1 MHMLT
6 DSHCHLD
13 RIDLDAFDGKLDTLL
28 DAAAENQVDR
38 FLNVCID
45 LEHFRDV
52 HEMAL
57 AHDNIWCS
65 VGVHPTSE
73 GVKEPTVD
81 DLIELGQSDKV
92 IAIGET
98 GLDYFRI
105 EAKDACWQH
114 ERFRRHIRAAV
125 TLNKPLIIHT
135 RSAREDTIRIL
146 QEEGADRCK
155 GIMHCFA
162 EDWETARQ
170 AMDLGFY
177 ISFSGIIT
185 FKSAVDL
192 REVAAMVPENRILIE
207 TDSPYLA
214 PVPFRGKM
222 NHPALVL
229 YVAEK
234 LAEIRGWD
242 VDKAARL
249 SSDNFSTLFPIT
261 AA

>member
-1 MHMLT
+1 MLT

-28 DAAAENQVDR
+28 DAAAENQVGR

-52 HEMAL
+52 HDMAL

-73 GVKEPTVD
+73 DVKEPTLE
-81 DLIELGQSDKV
+81 DLIDLGQGDKV

-98 GLDYFRI
+98 GLDYFRV
-105 EAKDACWQH
+105 EAKDAGWQH

-170 AMDLGFY
+170 AMELGFY

-185 FKSAVDL
+185 FKSAEDL
-192 REVAAMVPENRILIE
+192 REVAAKVPEDRILIE

-229 YVAEK
+229 HVAEK

-242 VDKAARL
+242 VEKAARV

>member
-1 MHMLT
+1 MLT

-13 RIDLDAFDGKLDTLL
+13 RIDLADFDDTLEGVFS
-28 DAAAENQVDR
+28 AARENQVGR

-45 LEHFRDV
+45 LEHFPEV
-52 HEMAL
+52 QTIALTHE
-57 AHDNIWCS
+57 NVWCS

-73 GVKEPTVD
+73 NVKEPTVD
-81 DLIELGQSDKV
+81 ELVELGRSEKV

-105 EAKDACWQH
+105 EQKDADWQRD
-114 ERFRRHIRAAV
+114 RFRRHIQGAV
-125 TLNKPLIIHT
+125 ALNKPLIIHT
-135 RSAREDTIRIL
+135 RSARADTIKIL

-162 EDWETARQ
+162 EDWETASK
-170 AMDLGFY
+170 AIELGFY

-185 FKSAVDL
+185 FKNAEEL
-192 REVAAMVPENRILIE
+192 REVAAKVPEDRILIE
-207 TDSPYLA
+207 TDAPYLA
-214 PVPFRGKM
+214 PVPYRGKM
-222 NHPALVL
+222 NHPALVWH
-229 YVAEK
+229 VAEK

-242 VDKAARL
+242 VDKAAQV

-261 AA
+261 AR

>member
-1 MHMLT
+1 MLT

-13 RIDLDAFDGKLDTLL
+13 RIDLDAFDGSLDTLL
-28 DAAAENQVDR
+28 DAANENQVDR

-45 LEHFRDV
+45 LEHFPDV
-52 HEMAL
+52 HDIAL

-81 DLIELGQSDKV
+81 ELIDLGRSEKV

-105 EAKDACWQH
+105 EAKDAGWQH

-125 TLNKPLIIHT
+125 ALNKPLIIHT
-135 RSAREDTIRIL
+135 RSARADTIRIL

-170 AMDLGFY
+170 AIELGFY
-177 ISFSGIIT
+177 ISFSGILT
-185 FKSAVDL
+185 FKSAEEL
-192 REVAAMVPENRILIE
+192 REVAARVPEDRILIE
-207 TDSPYLA
+207 TDAPYLA

-229 YVAEK
+229 HVAEK

-242 VDKAARL
+242 VDKAAQL

-261 AA
+261 AR

>member
-1 MHMLT
+1 MLT

-28 DAAAENQVDR
+28 DAAAENQVGR

-52 HEMAL
+52 HDMAL

-73 GVKEPTVD
+73 DVKEPTLE
-81 DLIELGQSDKV
+81 DLIDLGQGDKV

-98 GLDYFRI
+98 GLDYFRV
-105 EAKDACWQH
+105 EAKDAGWQH

-170 AMDLGFY
+170 AMELGFY

-185 FKSAVDL
+185 FKSAEDL
-192 REVAAMVPENRILIE
+192 REVAAKVPEDRILIE

-229 YVAEK
+229 HVAEK

-242 VDKAARL
+242 VDKAARV

>member
-1 MHMLT
+1 MLT

-13 RIDLDAFDGKLDTLL
+13 RINLDAFGGSLDGLL
-28 DAAAENQVDR
+28 SAARENRVDR

-45 LEHFRDV
+45 LEHFPNV
-52 HEMAL
+52 HDMAL

-73 GVKEPTVD
+73 NVKEPTVD
-81 DLIELGQSDKV
+81 ELIELGQGEKV

-105 EAKDACWQH
+105 DGKDADWQRD
-114 ERFRRHIRAAV
+114 RFRRHIQAAV

-135 RSAREDTIRIL
+135 RSARSDTIRIL
-146 QEEGADRCK
+146 QEEGAERCK

-162 EDWETARQ
+162 EDWETASQ
-170 AMDLGFY
+170 AIELGFY

-185 FKSAVDL
+185 FKNAEEL
-192 REVAAMVPENRILIE
+192 REVVKKVPEDRILIE
-207 TDSPYLA
+207 TDAPYLA

-222 NHPALVL
+222 NHPALV
-229 YVAEK
+229 VHIAEK
-234 LAEIRGWD
+234 LAEIRDWD
-242 VDKAARL
+242 LEKAVSV
-249 SSDNFSTLFPIT
+249 SSGNFSALFPAT
-261 AA
+261 A